1 MAKNSSVG
9 SVGKGV
15 LGFGVGFALYMFIT
29 GFGGGGGF
37 GWGRGLGGREGA
49 GKTPGP
55 SGRPT
60 TPTVSPGSGP
70 ARARLMLTPEG
81 ITVDGKA
88 MSLDEAIETV
98 RAARDVEVVVTG
110 DTMQGDVDD
119 LLVALFL
126 AGIPWWGREYLMQI
140 APRNMD
146 DVRRH
151 EEAKRRAA
159 EWDKLSEAE
168 KQRWREAAIEEAKR
182 IRIPTDE
189 AMRKIIER
197 SRTPKVGVTVNARGY
212 YGRGFRG

>member
-1 MAKNSSVG
+1 MARNSSVG
-9 SVGKGV
+9 DVGKGM
-15 LGFGVGFALYMFIT
+15 LGVGVGFALYMFIT

-37 GWGRGLGGREGA
+37 GWGQGRGEQGQ
-49 GKTPGP
+49 GKSGSGTAPPAPPTSKPG
-55 SGRPT
+55 T
-60 TPTVSPGSGP
+60 GP
-70 ARARLMLTPEG
+70 ARSRLVLSSQG

-88 MSLDEAIETV
+88 MSLDDAIETV

-110 DTMQGDVDD
+110 DTMHGDVAD

-126 AGIPWWGREYLMQI
+126 AGIPWSGREYLVQI

-168 KQRWREAAIEEAKR
+168 KQKWREAAIEEAKR

-189 AMRKIIER
+189 AMRKIAER
-197 SRTPKVGVTVNARGY
+197 SRTPKVGVSVNARGY